1 LIKKEKE
8 KKVDIL
14 KNDFSNNAGV
24 IFADYS
30 SLKSEQSMIIRNKLY
45 ETNSTFKI
53 IKNTLAELALKESYL
68 DMDFSQILMGPTS
81 IVVSHEDIISTAKVL
96 KELIKE
102 FEVLKIKGGII
113 DGKLVDADT
122 VNKLASL
129 PSREILISQF
139 MFNLASPIYTLVNVL
154 NNLPKKLVMTLAA
167 IQKEKEKVNS

>member
-1 LIKKEKE
+1 
-8 KKVDIL
+8 
-14 KNDFSNNAGV
+14 
-24 IFADYS
+24 
-30 SLKSEQSMIIRNKLY
+30 M
-45 ETNSTFKI
+45 
-53 IKNTLAELALKESYL
+53 
-68 DMDFSQILMGPTS
+68 
-81 IVVSHEDIISTAKVL
+81 SHEDIISTAKVL

-167 IQKEKEKVNS
+167 IQKEKEKVNSWNLKGLESMHLKAWSLNEYFNKANKY

>member
-1 LIKKEKE
+1 
-8 KKVDIL
+8 
-14 KNDFSNNAGV
+14 
-24 IFADYS
+24 
-30 SLKSEQSMIIRNKLY
+30 
-45 ETNSTFKI
+45 
-53 IKNTLAELALKESYL
+53 
-68 DMDFSQILMGPTS
+68 MDFSQILMGPS

-167 IQKEKEKVNS
+167 IQKEKKK